1 MIVAWGPRT
10 RDCPMAWWSRL
21 TWVALLAGGAWV
33 ATRGRPE
40 PFDVEAHLDGGTL
53 SPGSDG
59 RLYHRTVGSGPD
71 LVMLPGFA
79 GNVRTWEFVTPELAR
94 THRVH
99 WVDLLGQGLSDKPA
113 KADYGAETQADRLE
127 ELLDSQDLS
136 RTVIV
141 ASSAGSQPAV
151 ILAARHTGRVAGL
164 VLVDPFLVAGPLV
177 RLGMWFSRKLPKAA
191 GALLRTL
198 SGQRWYV
205 RAGSM
210 LGRKHPFT
218 VDRRTVDRQY
228 LPYGAPGFLEALPA
242 LLAGVDPAPAS
253 RTIPKITCPVLLIWG
268 AADRMAGRGQALSL
282 AAQFADAEP
291 VILED
296 AGHVPQ
302 EEVPERV
309 VSAMLPFLKRVHGA
323 EQT

>member
-1 MIVAWGPRT
+1 MGSPVLEIL
-10 RDCPMAWWSRL
+10 PMAWWPRL
-21 TWVALLAGGAWV
+21 TWIALLAGSAWV

-40 PFDVEAHLDGGTL
+40 PFDVQDHLDGGTL
-53 SPGSDG
+53 WPGSDG

-71 LVMLPGFA
+71 MVMLPGFA
-79 GNVRTWEFVTPELAR
+79 GNARTWEFVTPELAR

-113 KADYGAETQADRLE
+113 TADYGAKAQADRLE
-127 ELLDSQDLS
+127 ELLGCQDLTQ
-136 RTVIV
+136 TVIV
-141 ASSAGSQPAV
+141 ASSAGAQPAV
-151 ILAARHTGRVAGL
+151 ILAARHTDRVAGL

-177 RLGMWFSRKLPKAA
+177 RVGMWISQKLPKAA
-191 GALLRTL
+191 GVLLRTL

-218 VDRRTVDRQY
+218 VDRTTVDRQY

-242 LLAGVDPAPAS
+242 LLAGVDPSPSGRA
-253 RTIPKITCPVLLIWG
+253 IPEVTCPVLLIWG
-268 AADRMAGRGQALSL
+268 AADRLAGRGQALSL

-302 EEVPERV
+302 EEVPDRV
-309 VSAMLPFLKRVHGA
+309 VAAMRPFLKRIHGA
-323 EQT
+323 ERI